1 MVALCVNKGMEFKAS
16 TAPAAVIGKFLL
28 HMSLIFRE
36 DVRAAFEPKVR
47 RPANKVASARG
58 RERPMCMEKR

>member
-1 MVALCVNKGMEFKAS
+1 MEFKAS

-47 RPANKVASARG
+47 RPANRKQNSRLSG
-58 RERPMCMEKR
+58 KKD